1 MLSSLATHK
10 NCLIIIAV
18 LVVMLGFLIQQPVQV
33 SEVVKHTTDTLV
45 VVKRDTVTTTKI
57 VEVVKDRVVVDTAY
71 ISVNDT
77 VFVPVPI
84 SSYHFRENNQYD
96 ITARGYNVSLESVTV
111 FPKTVY
117 KTTTSTTETIKTV
130 EAFALYAGAG
140 LWYYNN
146 AMIPHASIAAKIPK
160 NWIISADLGYYN
172 SNVIFGGTALY
183 KFTQK

>member
-1 MLSSLATHK
+1 
-10 NCLIIIAV
+10 
-18 LVVMLGFLIQQPVQV
+18 MLGFLVQRPVQV
-33 SEVVKHTTDTLV
+33 SEVVKHTTDTLI
-45 VVKRDTVTTTKI
+45 VVKRDTITTTKI

-71 ISVNDT
+71 IRVNDT

-84 SSYHFRENNQYD
+84 SSYHFRENDQYD
-96 ITARGYNVSLESVTV
+96 IMARGYNVSLESVTV

-140 LWYYNN
+140 LWCYNN

-160 NWIISADLGYYN
+160 NWIISADFGYYN

-183 KFTQK
+183 KFTKK

>member
-1 MLSSLATHK
+1 MLSSLSTHK

-33 SEVVKHTTDTLV
+33 SEVVKHTTDTLI

-71 ISVNDT
+71 IRVNDT

-146 AMIPHASIAAKIPK
+146 EMIPHASIAAKIPK

-172 SNVIFGGTALY
+172 NNVIFGGTALY
-183 KFTQK
+183 KFTKK

>member
-1 MLSSLATHK
+1 MLSSLAPHK

-18 LVVMLGFLIQQPVQV
+18 LVVMLGFLIQRPVQV
-33 SEVVKHTTDTLV
+33 SEVVKHTTDTLI

-71 ISVNDT
+71 IRVNDT

-84 SSYHFRENNQYD
+84 SSYHFKENNLYD
-96 ITARGYNVSLESVTV
+96 ITARGYNVSLESVTI

-117 KTTTSTTETIKTV
+117 KTITNTTETTKTV

-146 AMIPHASIAAKIPK
+146 KMIPHASIAAKIPK